1 VAPFDG
7 QIVEAASCKPGEWR
21 VTTRATASPDDR
33 TMARVVRPDP
43 GPRIPGRGRCFLYV
57 FPCGWEDL
65 CKLGISRDPL
75 DRLQALHPRWFDFFD
90 LDRGMLV
97 ELDRVREARDLELS
111 LGHALAEH
119 NAVAPLTIRAAAG
132 GGTEWYRGAGAR
144 LDDALCALQAQGHLV
159 HPLRP
164 WLRAALDARTDRLFS
179 WSQSALD
186 PDALDAGTCTTSAH
200 RAVRD
205 ALDACSALGIDIA
218 QRIPDRVLDWYRRQR
233 DADGQR

>member
-1 VAPFDG
+1 MAGFARR
-7 QIVEAASCKPGEWR
+7 QIVGAASCKQGERR
-21 VTTRATASPDDR
+21 VTMDAMAPDDDP
-33 TMARVVRPDP
+33 TMPSTSRPDP
-43 GPRIPGRGRCFLYV
+43 GPRIPSRGRCYLYV

-75 DRLQALHPRWFDFFD
+75 DRLQALHPRWFEFFD

-97 ELDRVREARDLELS
+97 ELDRVREARAMELS

-132 GGTEWYRGAGAR
+132 GGTEWYRGA
-144 LDDALCALQAQGHLV
+144 ALRFDEALQALRTQGHLV

-164 WLRAALDARTDRLFS
+164 WLRSALEARTDQLFS
-179 WSQSALD
+179 STQSALD
-186 PDALDAGTCTTSAH
+186 PDTLESGACTLPAH

-205 ALDACSALGIDIA
+205 ALDACMALGIDIEPHV
-218 QRIPDRVLDWYRRQR
+218 PDAVLRWYRHQR
-233 DADGQR
+233 R